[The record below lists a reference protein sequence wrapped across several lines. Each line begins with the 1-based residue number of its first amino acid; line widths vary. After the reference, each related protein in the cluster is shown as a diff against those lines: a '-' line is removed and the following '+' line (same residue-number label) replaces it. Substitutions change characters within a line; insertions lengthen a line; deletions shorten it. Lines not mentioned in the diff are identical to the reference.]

1 LHRSGLKPNVR
12 RGPRSAAGITLVAN
26 TTGRILLLRRS
37 RHVPR
42 SGLWACPAGR
52 IEPGESPLRAAVRE
66 FREETGYRGGMVVE
80 AAGAQREKKRIFH
93 HFVGRCPAEFLPR
106 LNWEN
111 DAAGWFGPGALPAP
125 MHPGMFPLL
134 SAW

>member
-1 LHRSGLKPNVR
+1 M
-12 RGPRSAAGITLVAN
+12 RSAAGITVVAN

-37 RHVPR
+37 REVPK

-52 IEPGESPLRAAVRE
+52 LDRGENPLQAAVRE
-66 FREETGYRGGMVVE
+66 FREETRYGGPMRLE
-80 AAGAQREKKRIFH
+80 PAGTQHEKKRVFH
-93 HFVGRCPAEFLPR
+93 HFVGSVPREFRPR

-111 DAAGWFGPGALPAP
+111 DRAGWFAAGDLPDP
-125 MHPGMFPLL
+125 LHPGMLPLL